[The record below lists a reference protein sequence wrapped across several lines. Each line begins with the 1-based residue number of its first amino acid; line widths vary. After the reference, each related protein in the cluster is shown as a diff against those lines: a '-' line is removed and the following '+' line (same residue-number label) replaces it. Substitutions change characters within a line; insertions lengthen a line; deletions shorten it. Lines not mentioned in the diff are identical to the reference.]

1 MDLGFNH
8 QPFTFD
14 DPKKKLAK
22 QMAQKQQVKG
32 RGGFL
37 SSLISELGGAGGAAG
52 GAALGASLGSVV
64 PIAGTIAGGL
74 AGAALGAF
82 AGGTGGRIVE
92 NKVRDNRIG
101 LGDALKEGGTDALFS
116 GFSAANDIRKGAKA
130 VKGLTSVAK
139 GIDNPNVLL
148 QAPKKV
154 GLLEGVGKSLR
165 TGAGGYGIGAKAAGQ
180 DQLTASGSD
189 AIGATLKALKIPAT
203 APETQARLL
212 GNHLDN
218 LGNILSSR
226 YASANVGVAPEEI
239 NTLGSN
245 ILGRV
250 ANTGGLSK
258 GAEVFA
264 LEQAQKL
271 AKAKDVND
279 VWKFSKDLA
288 RNSTNFGANADA
300 KLVDKEAAARIILE
314 ETRGFLNGKVPG
326 AAETNNLF
334 HNAKTAEAFI
344 LNAARDKGGGLI
356 QRMAGSTPVK
366 AGEAKIGS
374 AIENIGRYS
383 AGTGGSASKFTNA
396 LKVQSPGAAYRA
408 VSGLSQSGAPQPT
421 QNPQDLL
428 GMGQAP
434 VDQNQSL
441 MGDLL
446 GQTNQGGDIKS
457 QLLGLP
463 PEQPQS
469 NGMTLQ
475 SLQEALKQDYID
487 TGGKNSAALMQIA
500 QLNGLVDNQGN
511 PASQANQGP
520 NIGKPTAQQ
529 YGLATSGIQSL
540 QNLSSLLQS
549 DPSLLNKSATPGQGI
564 PIAGGFIKHAA
575 GTNQYDAV
583 LTNLVDTMLRL
594 RTGAAATKDEINM
607 YKRQLAPTAGDTPQ
621 AIQSKLQQFYQAF
634 LPFLG
639 TNQSAGYSSQD
650 LLSQTNGGY

>member
-1 MDLGFNH
+1 MDQGFNH
-8 QPFTFD
+8 AAFTFD

-22 QMAQKQQVKG
+22 QMAQKQQTKG

-37 SSLISELGGAGGAAG
+37 TSLISELGGAGGAAG
-52 GAALGASLGSVV
+52 GAAIGAGLGSVV
-64 PIAGTIAGGL
+64 PVLGTAVGGL
-74 AGAALGAF
+74 IGAGVGAF

-92 NKVRDNRIG
+92 NKVRDDRFG
-101 LGDALKEGGTDALFS
+101 LGDALKEGATDAIFS
-116 GFSAANDIRKGAKA
+116 GVGAANNIRKGAKA
-130 VKGLTSVAK
+130 AKGLATATEGLSSPS
-139 GIDNPNVLL
+139 DLL
-148 QAPKKV
+148 QAPQKV
-154 GLLEGVGKSLR
+154 GLLEGIGKSLK
-165 TGAGGYGIGAKAAGQ
+165 TGASGYGTGAKVAGQ
-180 DQLTASGSD
+180 DQLTSAGSD
-189 AIGATLKALKIPAT
+189 VIDTTLKTLKIPAT

-212 GNHLDN
+212 GNHIDN
-218 LGNILSSR
+218 LGNILSKR
-226 YASANVGVAPEEI
+226 YATSNTAVSPEDI

-258 GAEVFA
+258 GAEAFA

-271 AKAKDVND
+271 AKAKDIND
-279 VWKFSKDLA
+279 VWKFTKDIG

-300 KLVDKEAAARIILE
+300 KLVDKEAAARIIID

-326 AAETNNLF
+326 TAETNDLY
-334 HNAKTAEAFI
+334 HKAKTAESFI

-356 QRMAGSTPVK
+356 QRMAGSAPVK
-366 AGEAKIGS
+366 AGEAKLGS
-374 AIENIGRYS
+374 TIENIGRYS
-383 AGTGGSASKFTNA
+383 AGTGGATSKFTNA
-396 LKVQSPGAAYRA
+396 LKVQSPGAAYRGTT
-408 VSGLSQSGAPQPT
+408 GLAQENTPQPA

-428 GMGQAP
+428 GMGQSTG
-434 VDQNQSL
+434 QSQSL
-441 MGDLL
+441 TSDLL
-446 GQTNQGGDIKS
+446 GQTNQGVDLKS

-463 PEQPQS
+463 PEQATS
-469 NGMTLQ
+469 SSGMTLQ

-500 QLNGLVDNQGN
+500 QLNGLVDNKGN
-511 PASQANQGP
+511 PAGQASQGP

-540 QNLSSLLQS
+540 QNLSSLLQG
-549 DPSLLNKSATPGQGI
+549 DPSLLNKSATPGQGL
-564 PIAGGFIKHAA
+564 PVVGGFVKHAA

-634 LPFLG
+634 APFLG
-639 TNQSAGYSSQD
+639 TNQSAGSSQD
-650 LLSQTNGGY
+650 LLSQMNGGY